1 MERDFDRRKK
11 RGAGPPSDVWSAGC
25 LLYEILTGKF
35 LFYDDDDDDLGR
47 FMIRLTGVDEE
58 LIPDFR
64 RANVDDNKEAGLSL
78 AAAYRWCVL
87 ISVCPRCRFSICCTT
102 CLCAIR
108 SCGRRSTMSS
118 NVSVRPWRRC
128 CRNGLAAHA

>member
-47 FMIRLTGVDEE
+47 FMIRLTGADEE

-64 RANVDDNKEAGLSL
+64 RANVDDNKEASLSL
-78 AAAYRWCVL
+78 AAASRW
-87 ISVCPRCRFSICCTT
+87 
-102 CLCAIR
+102 
-108 SCGRRSTMSS
+108 
-118 NVSVRPWRRC
+118 
-128 CRNGLAAHA
+128 